1 MRTRFTRIS
10 EALWG
15 KAGPAS
21 DIDGDDIVRRILAIA
36 DERAFWGCTEISTY
50 TGRSR
55 AVVQNWHRRHQADFP
70 SPHQVLAMGPLWD
83 REQVKLWCLEHP
95 GLMGD
100 ESPADAADPYMNGT
114 ITGPALDWI
123 NQ

>member
-36 DERAFWGCTEISTY
+36 DERAFWGCAEIRQY
-50 TGRSR
+50 TGRSA
-55 AVVQNWHRRHQADFP
+55 AVVQNWHRRGQADFP

-83 REQVKLWCLEHP
+83 REQIKLWALEHP
-95 GLMGD
+95 DLMARG
-100 ESPADAADPYMNGT
+100 SGA
-114 ITGPALDWI
+114 ALDWI